1 MIPMSSSVQHVG
13 LDVHKK
19 VIAYCVKTKAGRVRD
34 EGTIRATREALSEWV
49 ARRKQPWIGAMEATL
64 FTGWVYDHLS
74 PHARQLKVAHP
85 AMLKAIGASKK
96 KNDRLDARTIA
107 DLLRVNL
114 LPECHMASKEIRE
127 PRRVLRYRHM
137 VLKEAKRMKNN
148 VSGLLMEVGAP
159 YTKRKLHGNRYF
171 AELLVNLEEVP
182 DSVMDLIKISH
193 CSLEI
198 FEEIERRLV
207 NPLKHHPYLN
217 KRVQRLMTIDGVGEI
232 VALTWALEI
241 GDVTRFRT
249 LRQAISYC
257 GLCSAQDSSARKERR
272 GPISK
277 KRNKHFQHVL
287 IETAK
292 IAPQW
297 NEALAQVHTRE
308 LNRGNRNRATLAVAR
323 KMVAYLM
330 AVDKH
335 HKPYEMR
342 LPAEQQEGTILHKE
356 ENRDRLCLS
365 DSPPIL
371 AFFDRVN
378 TRMSGI
384 RP

>member
-1 MIPMSSSVQHVG
+1 MSTSVQYVG

-19 VIAYCVKTKAGRVRD
+19 VIAYCVKTKAGKVRD
-34 EGTIRATREALSEWV
+34 QGTIQATRQALSEWV
-49 ARRKQPWIGAMEATL
+49 SQRKQPWIGAMEATL

-96 KNDRLDARTIA
+96 KNDRVDARTIA
-107 DLLRVNL
+107 DLLRVDL

-127 PRRVLRYRHM
+127 LRRVLRYRHM
-137 VLKEAKRMKNN
+137 VLKEVKRMKNK

-159 YTKRKLHGNRYF
+159 YTKRKLHGKRYF
-171 AELLVNLEEVP
+171 AELLADLEEVP
-182 DSVMDLIKISH
+182 DSVMDLIKISRS
-193 CSLEI
+193 SLEM

-207 NPLKHHPYLN
+207 NSLKNHAHL
-217 KRVQRLMTIDGVGEI
+217 KQRVHRLMTIPGVGEI

-257 GLCSAQDSSARKERR
+257 GLCSAQDSSAGKERR

-277 KRNKHFQHVL
+277 KRNKHLQHVL
-287 IETAK
+287 IEAAK

-308 LNRGNRNRATLAVAR
+308 LKRGNRNRATLAVAR

-335 HKPYEMR
+335 EKDYTLR
-342 LPAEQQEGTILHKE
+342 LPAGQ
-356 ENRDRLCLS
+356 
-365 DSPPIL
+365 
-371 AFFDRVN
+371 
-378 TRMSGI
+378 
-384 RP
+384 